1 VPVGTRVR
9 RARVEEK
16 KQERLVTL
24 RPWLVTTTM
33 PTRRSNKNTA
43 NINKST
49 QADQDRYEGTY
60 RLIQVKQALE
70 HHLLRHLN
78 SLATRESNLTTPSA
92 PSSTTKKVTIPDS
105 STRGTTRSPNHST
118 CTSAPTGS
126 IKTVAAWSTSM
137 QTAWRRAAVLR

>member
-1 VPVGTRVR
+1 MPVGTRAR
-9 RARVEEK
+9 HARAEEK

-24 RPWLVTTTM
+24 RPWLATTTM
-33 PTRRSNKNTA
+33 HTRRSNKNTA

-49 QADQDRYEGTY
+49 QAGQDRYEGT
-60 RLIQVKQALE
+60 RLTQVKRAPE

-92 PSSTTKKVTIPDS
+92 PSSTTKKVTILDS
-105 STRGTTRSPNHST
+105 SIRGTRSPSHST

-126 IKTVAAWSTSM
+126 IKMAAAWRTSM
-137 QTAWRRAAVLR
+137 QTAWRRVAVPR